1 MRAASADTE
10 RLHQVQTLPEW
21 EECTP
26 HKHSG
31 SALTFPQ
38 APFQSWPGLLSLSR
52 VRVHYKGMQG
62 LHSSKGYATNH
73 ILTTSHRNNTE

>member
-10 RLHQVQTLPEW
+10 RLHKCKHCQSERNVL
-21 EECTP
+21 

-38 APFQSWPGLLSLSR
+38 APFQSWPGLLGLSQVR
-52 VRVHYKGMQG
+52 VRYKGMLG
-62 LHSSKGYATNH
+62 LHSSMGYATNH